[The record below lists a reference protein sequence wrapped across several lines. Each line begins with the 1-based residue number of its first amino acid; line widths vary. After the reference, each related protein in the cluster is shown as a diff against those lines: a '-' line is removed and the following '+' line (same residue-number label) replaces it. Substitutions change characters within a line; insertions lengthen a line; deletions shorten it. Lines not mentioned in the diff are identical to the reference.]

1 MTGCSIIIPSRNGAD
16 TLGAAL
22 DALALVERPEGAWA
36 DGAWDIVL
44 VDNASSD
51 ATPDIMR
58 RFATTHGAQ
67 FLSEPR
73 PGKSHALN
81 RAIEAARGDLLIFM
95 DDDVLPVPRWA
106 CAYTEAAQSS
116 PDVGVFAGAVRPHWI
131 APPPEWLETLAQA
144 GRACGCT
151 DPRRHAGPVDPID
164 VKGGNFAVRRS
175 ALGDVRFDTGATNF
189 GATNFGAG
197 GRPTG
202 GEDSQFVGSLAER
215 GQAIHFVPQAIVAH
229 IVAPHEMAL
238 RHQLS
243 RFVRIGR
250 SAAMVDGGGLR
261 DAALAAAK
269 VPVFGARSALRYA
282 RADKAGAAMALA
294 QAAMNL
300 GRLSQSIG
308 KGRV

>member
-22 DALALVERPEGAWA
+22 DALAQVERPE
-36 DGAWDIVL
+36 GAWDIVL

-51 ATPDIMR
+51 ATPDIMH

-67 FLSEPR
+67 FVSEPR

-106 CAYTEAAQSS
+106 RAYAEAAQSS
-116 PDVGVFAGAVRPHWI
+116 PRVGVFAGAVRPHWI

-151 DPRRHAGPVDPID
+151 DPCRHAGPVDPID

-197 GRPTG
+197 ETPTG
-202 GEDSQFVGSLAER
+202 GEDSQFVRALAER
-215 GQAIHFVPQAIVAH
+215 GQAIHFVPQAIAAH
-229 IVAPHEMAL
+229 IVAPPEMAL

-243 RFVRIGR
+243 RFMRIGR
-250 SAAMVDGGGLR
+250 GAAVVDGGGLR
-261 DAALAAAK
+261 GAALAAAK
-269 VPVFGARSALRYA
+269 VPVFGARSAIRYA

-300 GRLSQSIG
+300 GRLSQSVG
-308 KGRV
+308 KRGV

>member
-22 DALALVERPEGAWA
+22 AALAQVERPEGAGGN
-36 DGAWDIVL
+36 GAWDIVL
-44 VDNASSD
+44 IDNASSD

-58 RFATTHGAQ
+58 RFATAHGAQ

-81 RAIEAARGDLLIFM
+81 RGIAAARGDLLIFM

-106 CAYTEAAQSS
+106 QAYVEAAESS
-116 PDVGVFAGAVRPHWI
+116 PHVGVFAGAVRPHWS

-151 DPRRHAGPVDPID
+151 DPCRHAGPVDPVD

-189 GATNFGAG
+189 GADNLGAG
-197 GRPTG
+197 GAPTG
-202 GEDSQFVGSLAER
+202 GEDSQFVRALAER
-215 GQAIHFVPQAIVAH
+215 GQAVHFVPQAIVAH
-229 IVAPHEMAL
+229 IVGAEEMTL

-250 SAAMVDGGGLR
+250 GAAVVDGGGLR
-261 DAALAAAK
+261 GAALAAAK
-269 VPVFGARSALRYA
+269 VPVFGARSAMRYA
-282 RADKAGAAMALA
+282 RADRAGAAMALA